1 MMLQVRAAVSG
12 NLPDMQKVKETILEA
27 LTEEVFSAVHDNTPY
42 DDETLSHDKRD
53 YRLQY
58 VLGHL
63 RDTWKLQ
70 EDDNESNIYSTDRR
84 FNYLIQ
90 GYPAKKHP
98 RPMRFWWRRLG
109 KWITIRSRRDQ
120 SPPFK
125 PQLIGPHNADRQ
137 YGDVLRESVKAGADK
152 GMKLAIRRL
161 EEIWQS

>member
-12 NLPDMQKVKETILEA
+12 NLPDMQKVKETLLEA

-42 DDETLSHDKRD
+42 DDETLTHDKRD
-53 YRLQY
+53 YRPQFY
-58 VLGHL
+58 LGHL
-63 RDTWKLQ
+63 RDSWQLKTD
-70 EDDNESNIYSTDRR
+70 ENESNIYSTDFR
-84 FNYLIQ
+84 FTTLIG
-90 GYPAKKHP
+90 GYPSITRT

-109 KWITIRSRRDQ
+109 KWITIRSRSDQ

-137 YGDVLRESVKAGADK
+137 YGDVLRESVKTGAEE